1 MEERF
6 ELYHQLIQQL
16 LVCSEGEELEL
27 LQANSDLVDLG
38 LLIAMHQAANYF
50 AENNNSNAAQWLH
63 SIAQELAKKMGFNS
77 PDEMYQEYFNCL
89 REILNA
95 VAENPSAEAIYP
107 LLKNHLEK
115 LNLNLGLVLNIW
127 AQDTLSTVDAE
138 EAQEIAEVISNFGNL
153 IQEFPSGN
161 VAHNLELAIVAYQ
174 AILGVYS

>member
-16 LVCSEGEELEL
+16 LVCSEGEELQL

-50 AENNNSNAAQWLH
+50 TENDNSNVAQWLRN
-63 SIAQELAKKMGFNS
+63 IAQELAKKMDFNS

>member
-6 ELYHQLIQQL
+6 ELYHQLIQKL
-16 LVCSEGEELEL
+16 LVCPEGEELEL

-38 LLIAMHQAANYF
+38 LLIAMHQAASYF
-50 AENNNSNAAQWLH
+50 AENDNSNAAQWLRNV
-63 SIAQELAKKMGFNS
+63 AEELAKKMGFSS
-77 PDEMYQEYFNCL
+77 PDEMYQEYFNCFK
-89 REILNA
+89 EILNA

-127 AQDTLSTVDAE
+127 AQDTLSTLDAE
-138 EAQEIAEVISNFGNL
+138 QAQELAEVIANFGNL

-161 VAHNLELAIVAYQ
+161 VAQNLELAIVAYQ
-174 AILGVYS
+174 SILCVYN